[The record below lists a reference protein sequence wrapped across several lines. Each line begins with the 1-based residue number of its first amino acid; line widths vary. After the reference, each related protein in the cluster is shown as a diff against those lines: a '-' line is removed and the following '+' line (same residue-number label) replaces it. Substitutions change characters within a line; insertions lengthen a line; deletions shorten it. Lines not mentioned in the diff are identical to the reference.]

1 MRYRLFVSACLISL
15 ALGALHGCSGG
26 GTEGGGGEQT
36 VTLKLG
42 GQHCE
47 FYTEDVK
54 SALTDV
60 SGVKN
65 VDFESKEGHAVVT
78 AAGSVDPDDLVDAV
92 NGVKGE
98 GWHCEATQV

>member
-15 ALGALHGCSGG
+15 ALGPMSGC
-26 GTEGGGGEQT
+26 GGGGANGGGDQT

-47 FYTEDVK
+47 FYPEDIK
-54 SALTDV
+54 SALTGI
-60 SGVKN
+60 SGVKQI
-65 VDFESKEGHAVVT
+65 DLESKDGHAVVT